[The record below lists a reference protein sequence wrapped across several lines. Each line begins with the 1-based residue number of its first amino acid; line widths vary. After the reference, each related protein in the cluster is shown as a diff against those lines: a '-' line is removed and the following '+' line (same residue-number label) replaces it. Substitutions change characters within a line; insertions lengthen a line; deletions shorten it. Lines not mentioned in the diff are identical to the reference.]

1 MGYSR
6 GKNVNFSTFWTFCFY
21 SLYRRFFFLEYRK
34 RHFSGLY
41 CLKRKFGK
49 TAIFGPKPWVWKNI
63 NFSTIWTF
71 CFYRLERR
79 FFVLQYRK
87 RLFPGLYCLKRKLEK
102 WPFLDQSHGV
112 TRLEKCQFFD
122 FLKFSFL

>member
-21 SLYRRFFFLEYRK
+21 SFYRRFFFLEYRK

-41 CLKRKFGK
+41 CLKRKFAK
-49 TAIFGPKPWVWKNI
+49 TAIFGPKAWVWKNI

-87 RLFPGLYCLKRKLEK
+87 RLFLGLYCLKRKLEK
-102 WPFLDQSHGV
+102 WPFLDQNHGV